1 MPKKQKNKKSVKKKV
16 KKRTYNKMI
25 EESSKIHLK
34 EEKLKKSINPKP
46 KKKNQIYQRN
56 LTKIIFLIL
65 IFK

>member
-1 MPKKQKNKKSVKKKV
+1 
-16 KKRTYNKMI
+16 MI

-56 LTKIIFLIL
+56 LTKIIFLIS